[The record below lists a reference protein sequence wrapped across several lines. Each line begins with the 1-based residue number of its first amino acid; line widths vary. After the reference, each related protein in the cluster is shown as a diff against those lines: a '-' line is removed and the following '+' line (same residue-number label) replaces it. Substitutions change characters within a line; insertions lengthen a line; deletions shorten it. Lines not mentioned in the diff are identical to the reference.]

1 MFRFSSIALSLR
13 PIFHL
18 RKSGVRHHS
27 AHIIVFRFIV
37 IISPGSFYAEFQI
50 IYLGK
55 AVNLGHKRRLFLKEY

>member
-1 MFRFSSIALSLR
+1 MQKHYLFL
-13 PIFHL
+13 
-18 RKSGVRHHS
+18 VRHHS

-37 IISPGSFYAEFQI
+37 IISPGSFYVEFQI